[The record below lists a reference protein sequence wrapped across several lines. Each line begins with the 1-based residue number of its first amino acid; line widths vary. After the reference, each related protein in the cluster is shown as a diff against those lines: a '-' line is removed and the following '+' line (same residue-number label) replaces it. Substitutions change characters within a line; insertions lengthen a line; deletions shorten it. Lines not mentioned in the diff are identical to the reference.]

1 MASKFVWSKLS
12 PSRELCGTT
21 PEEFAELIVRLAPV
35 WEQRR
40 RELEDRPDRRR
51 APGAGRPPTPMWVQL
66 MATMTMWRHNLT
78 TRATA
83 AMFGVHERSIRRWR
97 DAVED
102 VLCAHGF
109 QPPGV
114 AAPIRTV
121 EDLARYVEAEGVEH
135 VAVDGTEV
143 RRNSPVDYQAQKA
156 AYSGKTK
163 DHVVKA
169 SVIADRN
176 RRPLWFTAN
185 PSGEGRTHDVTMLRA
200 QSELLAALGLVTAA
214 GVLVLGDKAYQSLT
228 DDIGWLAV
236 TGTKKPRGKTRS
248 MENRLWNRV
257 LSSMRMP
264 VEHAIGRLKWW
275 KAMHYWRRPADR
287 FDHSGRAIA
296 ILTSLI

>member
-1 MASKFVWSKLS
+1 
-12 PSRELCGTT
+12 
-21 PEEFAELIVRLAPV
+21 
-35 WEQRR
+35 
-40 RELEDRPDRRR
+40 
-51 APGAGRPPTPMWVQL
+51 
-66 MATMTMWRHNLT
+66 
-78 TRATA
+78 
-83 AMFGVHERSIRRWR
+83 MFGVHERSIRRWR
-97 DAVED
+97 DSVED

-121 EDLARYVEAEGVEH
+121 EDLATYVEAEGVEQ

-143 RRNSPVDYQAQKA
+143 RRNSPVDYEAQKA

-176 RRPLWFTAN
+176 RRPLWFAAN
-185 PSGEGRTHDVTMLRA
+185 PSGEGRTHDITMLRA
-200 QSELLAALGLVTAA
+200 QSELLAALSLVTAA

-236 TGTKKPRGKTRS
+236 TGTKKPRNKQRS

-275 KAMHYWRRPADR
+275 KAMHYWRRPSDR
-287 FDHSGRAIA
+287 FDTSGRAIA
-296 ILTSLI
+296 ILASLI